1 MARPR
6 KNAAKVQGSLLAPD
20 EVAEIPVE
28 EQPYPLPEGWKWERG
43 NSLWK
48 PQETEKPTGE
58 FFYYI
63 DIDAVDNKQ
72 QKVISPKKIPLS
84 QAPSRASRK
93 LHEGD
98 TIFSLVRPYLRNIA
112 YIDEDISS
120 CIASTGF
127 YICSPLKSVNS
138 RFLYWLMTSDYVV
151 LGLNKFMKGDNSP
164 SIRKNDIENFP
175 FPLPPIDEQQRI
187 VDRIESLFAR
197 LDEAKSKAEAV
208 LDGFEIRK
216 AAILHKAFTGELTER
231 WREENKIQISS
242 WKEES
247 ITSLC
252 HSLKYGTAKKSKEIG
267 STVVL
272 RMGNLQDGEIDWS
285 NLAYSDDQD
294 DIQKYLLF
302 PNDVLFNRTN
312 SSELVGKTAI
322 YRGEYPAI
330 YAGYLIKMNYKKNR
344 LTGPYLNYVMNSHK
358 AKEYCNN
365 VKSDGVNQSNINAK
379 KLGAFVISVPSLPE
393 QQEIVRILD
402 NLLAKERHIREAAEN
417 ALSQIDLMK
426 KAILARAFRGELGSH
441 GSARDSL
448 PNNGSM

>member
-6 KNAAKVQGSLLAPD
+6 KNAAKAQGSLLAPD

-28 EQPYPLPEGWKWERG
+28 EQPYPLPEGWKWVRLS
-43 NSLWK
+43 SLC
-48 PQETEKPTGE
+48 
-58 FFYYI
+58 
-63 DIDAVDNKQ
+63 
-72 QKVISPKKIPLS
+72 S
-84 QAPSRASRK
+84 
-93 LHEGD
+93 
-98 TIFSLVRPYLRNIA
+98 LRNGKAFKPSDWSDSGLPIVRIQNLNNPDSKFN
-112 YIDEDISS
+112 YYNGHIEDKFLIKSGDLLFAWS
-120 CIASTGF
+120 GTPGTSFGAHIWLGEKAVLNQHIF
-127 YICSPLKSVNS
+127 RMDFEEKIILKSFFRYSINC
-138 RFLYWLMTSDYVV
+138 RLEELIAKAHGGA
-151 LGLNKFMKGDNSP
+151 GLQHVTKGIFESTP
-164 SIRKNDIENFP
+164 IV
-175 FPLPPIDEQQRI
+175 LPPLDEQQRI

-197 LDEAKSKAEAV
+197 LDEAKAKAEDV

-216 AAILHKAFTGELTER
+216 AAILHKAFTGELTAK
-231 WREENKIQISS
+231 WREESKIQLSS
-242 WKEES
+242 WKEEP

-294 DIQKYLLF
+294 DIQKYLLV

-322 YRGEYPAI
+322 YRGECPAI
-330 YAGYLIKMNYKKNR
+330 YAGYLIKMDYKKNR

-379 KLGAFVISVPSLPE
+379 KLGAFVIPVPSLPE

-402 NLLAKERHIREAAEN
+402 NLLAKERHIRDAAEN
-417 ALSQIDLMK
+417 VQNQIELMK
-426 KAILARAFRGELGSH
+426 KAILARAFRGELTRYIH
-441 GSARDSL
+441 
-448 PNNGSM
+448 N